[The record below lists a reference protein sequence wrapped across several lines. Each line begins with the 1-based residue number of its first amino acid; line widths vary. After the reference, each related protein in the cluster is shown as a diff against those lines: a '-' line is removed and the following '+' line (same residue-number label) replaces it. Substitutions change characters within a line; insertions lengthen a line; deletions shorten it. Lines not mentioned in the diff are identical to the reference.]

1 MIEAKGICFHYK
13 NCPVVLQ
20 NVDFQAEDGHFLAIL
35 GNNGAGKSTLLKCM
49 NGILKPDAGSL
60 LLDGEDLLTMP
71 HRQVAQRVAFVA
83 QTVAS
88 TQMTVHDM
96 VMLGR
101 RPYMGWSFSRED
113 HDIVHAAMARLGLM
127 DMRGRFLNQL
137 SGGERQK
144 VMLARALAQQPRLL
158 LLDEPTSALDIR
170 NQYQVLKIVGELCRT
185 EGLTAVVVIHDLTL
199 ALRFCDRFLLMRDGQ
214 VYRCGGLEVLDKTA
228 LREVYGVDAEPV
240 MVNGRHIVLVN
251 E

>member
-20 NVDFQAEDGHFLAIL
+20 DVAFQAEEGQFLAIL

-49 NGILKPDAGSL
+49 NGILKPDSGIL

-240 MVNGRHIVLVN
+240 VVNGRHIVLVN

>member
-199 ALRFCDRFLLMRDGQ
+199 ALRFCDRFLLMRDGP

-240 MVNGRHIVLVN
+240 VVNGRHIVLVN

>member
-49 NGILKPDAGSL
+49 NGILKPDSGSL

-170 NQYQVLKIVGELCRT
+170 NQYQVLKIVGELCCT

-240 MVNGRHIVLVN
+240 VVNGRHIVLVN

>member
-170 NQYQVLKIVGELCRT
+170 NQYQVLKIVGELCCT

>member
-144 VMLARALAQQPRLL
+144 VMLARALAQQPRVL
-158 LLDEPTSALDIR
+158 LLDEPTSNLDLH
-170 NQYQVLKIVGELCRT
+170 NQHQVLGEVKQICEET
-185 EGLTAVVVIHDLTL
+185 GITALVIIHDLNL
-199 ALRFCDRFLLMRDGQ
+199 ALRFCDRFLMLRDGEVDACGGAEIVNRESIER
-214 VYRCGGLEVLDKTA
+214 VYRIHAEVAEIGGRRVVLTD
-228 LREVYGVDAEPV
+228 
-240 MVNGRHIVLVN
+240 
-251 E
+251 

>member
-214 VYRCGGLEVLDKTA
+214 VYRCGGLEVLDKAA
-228 LREVYGVDAEPV
+228 LGEVYGVDAEPV
-240 MVNGRHIVLVN
+240 VVNGRHIVLVN

>member
-101 RPYMGWSFSRED
+101 LPYMGWSFSRED

>member
-20 NVDFQAEDGHFLAIL
+20 DVAFQAEEGQFLAIL

-96 VMLGR
+96 VMLG
-101 RPYMGWSFSRED
+101 SFSRED

-240 MVNGRHIVLVN
+240 AVNGRHIVLVN

>member
-49 NGILKPDAGSL
+49 NGILKPDTGSL

-214 VYRCGGLEVLDKTA
+214 VYRYGGLEVLDKTA

-240 MVNGRHIVLVN
+240 VVNGRHIVLVN
-251 E
+251 K

>member
-158 LLDEPTSALDIR
+158 MLDEPTSALDIR

-240 MVNGRHIVLVN
+240 VVNGRHIVLVN

>member
-240 MVNGRHIVLVN
+240 VVNGRHIVLVN

>member
-49 NGILKPDAGSL
+49 NGILKPDTGSL

-137 SGGERQK
+137 SSGERQK

-240 MVNGRHIVLVN
+240 VVNGRHIVLVN

>member
-20 NVDFQAEDGHFLAIL
+20 NVDFQAEEGQFLAIL

-60 LLDGEDLLTMP
+60 QLDGEDLLALP
-71 HRQVAQRVAFVA
+71 RRQVAQRVAFVA

-170 NQYQVLKIVGELCRT
+170 NQYQVLKIVSELCRT

-199 ALRFCDRFLLMRDGQ
+199 ALRFCDRFLLMRGGQ
-214 VYRCGGLEVLDKTA
+214 VYRCGGLEVLDKAA
-228 LREVYGVDAEPV
+228 LGEVYGVDAEPV
-240 MVNGRHIVLVN
+240 VVNGRHIVLVN

>member
-60 LLDGEDLLTMP
+60 LLDGEDLLALP
-71 HRQVAQRVAFVA
+71 RRQVAQRVAFVA

-240 MVNGRHIVLVN
+240 VVNGRHIVLVN

>member
-20 NVDFQAEDGHFLAIL
+20 NVDFQAEDGRFLAIL

-199 ALRFCDRFLLMRDGQ
+199 ALRFCDRFLLMWDGQ

>member
-170 NQYQVLKIVGELCRT
+170 NQYQVLKIVGELCRA

-240 MVNGRHIVLVN
+240 VVNGRHIVLVN

>member
-137 SGGERQK
+137 SSGERQK

-214 VYRCGGLEVLDKTA
+214 VYRCGGLEVLDKAA
-228 LREVYGVDAEPV
+228 LGAVYGVDAEPV
-240 MVNGRHIVLVN
+240 VVNGRHIVLVN

>member
-20 NVDFQAEDGHFLAIL
+20 NVDFQAENGHFLAIL

-240 MVNGRHIVLVN
+240 VVNGRHIVLVN

>member
-158 LLDEPTSALDIR
+158 LLDEPTRRSCMGVGGEGVGR
-170 NQYQVLKIVGELCRT
+170 GGELCRT

-240 MVNGRHIVLVN
+240 VVNGRHIVLVN

>member
-60 LLDGEDLLTMP
+60 LLNGEDLLTMP

-240 MVNGRHIVLVN
+240 VVNGRHIVLVN

>member
-214 VYRCGGLEVLDKTA
+214 VYRYGGLEVLDKTA

>member
-13 NCPVVLQ
+13 NCPVILQ

-49 NGILKPDAGSL
+49 NGILKPDSGSL

-240 MVNGRHIVLVN
+240 VVNGRHIVLVN